1 MSNGANLVVGT
12 YLSTS
17 KCKQIQT
24 DHMKEEH
31 DDLPKV
37 SNQHE
42 TVDDE
47 DPYRGL
53 KIVERIV
60 WLIVLSITALVILVA
75 MSESAFSSSGPR
87 FPNNGD
93 FS

>member
-1 MSNGANLVVGT
+1 MVRISLSGHI
-12 YLSTS
+12 LSTS
-17 KCKQIQT
+17 KCKLFQS

-31 DDLPKV
+31 DDDSPMVLD
-37 SNQHE
+37 QHE
-42 TVDDE
+42 TIDDE

>member
-1 MSNGANLVVGT
+1 MVRISLSGHI
-12 YLSTS
+12 LSTS
-17 KCKQIQT
+17 KCKEFQS

-37 SNQHE
+37 LDQHE

>member
-1 MSNGANLVVGT
+1 MVRISLSGHI
-12 YLSTS
+12 LSTS
-17 KCKQIQT
+17 KCKEFQS

-37 SNQHE
+37 LDQHE

-60 WLIVLSITALVILVA
+60 WLIVLSITALVIHVEI
-75 MSESAFSSSGPR
+75 SEIDLSSSEPR
-87 FPNNGD
+87 FPKN
-93 FS
+93 

>member
-1 MSNGANLVVGT
+1 
-12 YLSTS
+12 
-17 KCKQIQT
+17 
-24 DHMKEEH
+24 MKDEH
-31 DDLPKV
+31 VDSPKALDKD
-37 SNQHE
+37 E

-47 DPYRGL
+47 DPYRAL
-53 KIVERIV
+53 KIVNRVV

-93 FS
+93 LS